1 MNALRMRSNL
11 QQKLFDCSLLKG
23 YIFFKIKLLRQ
34 CVVQRIVVVCGG
46 KENESVNIQKE
57 PAGKRR
63 IKDAFWQLY
72 QERPIEDIG
81 IKEIVALAGCNR
93 TTFYYHYK
101 NIHELLDDIEQEC
114 IIQEVPYLVMDVI
127 HNNKNHVALLELIS
141 AKKDVL
147 ERISLLLGPN
157 GDPAFAQKLKD
168 VIFARWRELICEPG
182 EELPREKQIIL
193 EYLIS
198 GMLGLVSNISSGAH
212 FTVEEIAGVM
222 MRLYSAGLLKSI
234 DSILFN
240 EN

>member
-1 MNALRMRSNL
+1 MHCACVQIYNKNCLIVHCLKDIYSL
-11 QQKLFDCSLLKG
+11 KLNYYDSVLYNESLL
-23 YIFFKIKLLRQ
+23 F
-34 CVVQRIVVVCGG
+34 VGG
-46 KENESVNIQKE
+46 KKMSQLTSKKE

-114 IIQEVPYLVMDVI
+114 IIQEVPYLVVDVI

-182 EELPREKQIIL
+182 EDLPREKQIIL